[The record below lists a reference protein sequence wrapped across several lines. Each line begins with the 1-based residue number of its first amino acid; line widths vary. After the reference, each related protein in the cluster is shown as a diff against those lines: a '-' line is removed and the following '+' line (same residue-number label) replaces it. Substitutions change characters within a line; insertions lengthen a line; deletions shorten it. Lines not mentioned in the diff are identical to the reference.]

1 MGTVGEG
8 RVGAGTP
15 SCVSKSS
22 SEDLCFVCS
31 CESIAAELC
40 DLLMFEPHLA
50 HCIVL
55 LPY

>member
-1 MGTVGEG
+1 MGTGGEDRG
-8 RVGAGTP
+8 RGGTP
-15 SCVSKSS
+15 SCMSRSS

-31 CESIAAELC
+31 CDSTAAELC
-40 DLLMFEPHLA
+40 DLLTFELHLV